1 MLNLSLTLSNSDGTP
16 YTFQDG
22 DKIVFSVYNKNKMS
36 DGAVLLKEITVSGS
50 QQNVEIVCT
59 RSDMTIGDLINKP
72 VEYWYEIELN
82 NEHTVI
88 GYDDNGAKVLM
99 LFPEGSKVQ

>member
-1 MLNLSLTLSNSDGTP
+1 
-16 YTFQDG
+16 
-22 DKIVFSVYNKNKMS
+22 MS
-36 DGAVLLKEITVSGS
+36 DGAVLLKEITVNGS
-50 QQNVEIVCT
+50 QQSVEITCT
-59 RSDMTIGDLINKP
+59 KEEMTIGELINKP

-88 GYDDNGAKVLM
+88 GYDENGAKILL

>member
-1 MLNLSLTLSNSDGTP
+1 M
-16 YTFQDG
+16 
-22 DKIVFSVYNKNKMS
+22 
-36 DGAVLLKEITVSGS
+36 
-50 QQNVEIVCT
+50 
-59 RSDMTIGDLINKP
+59 NKP

-88 GYDDNGAKVLM
+88 GYDDNGAKIFM

>member
-1 MLNLSLTLSNSDGTP
+1 
-16 YTFQDG
+16 
-22 DKIVFSVYNKNKMS
+22 MS
-36 DGAVLLKEITVSGS
+36 DGAVLLKEITVNGS
-50 QQNVEIVCT
+50 QQSVEITCT
-59 RSDMTIGDLINKP
+59 KEEMTIGELINKP

-88 GYDDNGAKVLM
+88 GYDENGPKILM